1 MSIPYHRWPD
11 DLAARYR
18 EKGYWLDVPMTD
30 ILARHKESD
39 AIAVIEG
46 DLQLSYGLHDASPV
60 KKHYRLRT
68 DTRNNRLCWSA
79 FLEVPDA

>member
-30 ILARHKESD
+30 ILARHENSD

-46 DLQLSYGLHDASPV
+46 DLQLSY
-60 KKHYRLRT
+60 RQLR
-68 DTRNNRLCWSA
+68 SA
-79 FLEVPDA
+79 AITLPPRYSAAD